1 MAIATPARQGSALID
16 ELESVWSCLD
26 DLFGSFGPADW
37 RRKLGPDWT
46 YADLPYHLSYFDQEI
61 VATPLAR
68 GRDVPLAEQ
77 RVQRTRREL
86 DAWNAHHFAQ
96 RPADETVEQS
106 LARMRRSRES
116 VRRQVARLEEGDL
129 DAPAFTPLLGTGW
142 VPSRML
148 PAACLAHSW
157 AHYTEARLRLGR
169 RGPLPSDAATHRT
182 LEFFMSLMPM
192 FASKAEIA
200 KGSFAATMVFT
211 GPGGGAWTIRV
222 ADGALTS
229 REGAAP
235 DADVVL
241 TQSAETFEKTH
252 SNISSPMWLMLT
264 GQIKMKGFA
273 KMGRFGKLMAFP
285 GPDTPVEPMRE
296 RL

>member
-1 MAIATPARQGSALID
+1 MAIASPSREAA
-16 ELESVWSCLD
+16 ELLGEIESVWSCLD
-26 DLFGSFGPADW
+26 ELFASFGPADW
-37 RRKLGPDWT
+37 QRKLGPDWT

-68 GRDVPLAEQ
+68 GRNVPLDEQ

-86 DAWNAHHFAQ
+86 DAWNASRFAQ
-96 RPADETVEQS
+96 RPSDETVEQS
-106 LARMRRSRES
+106 LARMRRSRELI
-116 VRRQVARLEEGDL
+116 RRQAERMSDADL
-129 DAPAFTPLLGTGW
+129 DVPGFTPLMGTGW
-142 VPSRML
+142 VPGRML
-148 PAACLAHSW
+148 LGAALAHSW

-169 RGPLPSDAATHRT
+169 RGPLTSEAATHRT
-182 LEFFMSLMPM
+182 LGFFMELMPL

-200 KGSFAATMVFT
+200 KGPFVATMAFT

-222 ADGALTS
+222 ADGELTS
-229 REGAAP
+229 REGAAD

-252 SNISSPMWLMLT
+252 SNISGPMWLMLT
-264 GQIKMKGFA
+264 GQIRVKGFA

-285 GPDTPVEPMRE
+285 GPDTPVEPMRA

>member
-1 MAIATPARQGSALID
+1 MAVATPSREATALLE
-16 ELESVWSCLD
+16 ELESVWSCFD
-26 DLFGSFGPADW
+26 ELFASFGPSDW

-61 VATPLAR
+61 VATPIAR

-86 DAWNAHHFAQ
+86 DAWNAERFAA

-106 LARMRRSRES
+106 LARMRRSRENL
-116 VRRQVARLEEGDL
+116 RRAAARLDDL
-129 DAPAFTPLLGTGW
+129 DAPGFTPLLGTGW
-142 VPSRML
+142 VPARML
-148 PAACLAHSW
+148 LGAGVAHSW

-169 RGPLPSDAATHRT
+169 RGPLTSEAATHRT
-182 LEFFMSLMPM
+182 LAFFMELMPM

-200 KGSFAATMVFT
+200 KGPFAATMVFT
-211 GPGGGAWTIRV
+211 GPGGGAWTMRV
-222 ADGALTS
+222 ADGALTAS
-229 REGAAP
+229 EGAAP

-264 GQIKMKGFA
+264 GQLKVKGFG

-285 GPDTPVEPMRE
+285 GPDTVVEPLRE